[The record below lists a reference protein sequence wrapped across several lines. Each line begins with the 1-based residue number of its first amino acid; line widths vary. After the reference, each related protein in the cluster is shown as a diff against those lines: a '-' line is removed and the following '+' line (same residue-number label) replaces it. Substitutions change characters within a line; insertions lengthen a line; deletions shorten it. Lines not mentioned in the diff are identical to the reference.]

1 MTRKRKRCPLRSVV
15 AFDEASHQTQIVD
28 FDFAQVDRDL
38 SDEIPLDLRAIPLTT
53 ANERTIT
60 VMSRML
66 EWLCQMVP
74 KNQSGM
80 EIRATILCWIF
91 LPHLRNLSL
100 TQVAAMIGRDKQS
113 IGRWHDDF
121 KRVFPGVHN
130 FTPQENPET
139 HNPQPHQN
147 HARTH
152 ETGLARTPQPRPV
165 HQ

>member
-1 MTRKRKRCPLRSVV
+1 MV
-15 AFDEASHQTQIVD
+15 AFDEDSCQTQVED
-28 FDFAQVDRDL
+28 FTLSDGTKLLPRDL
-38 SDEIPLDLRAIPLTT
+38 SDEIPPDLRAIPIAV

-66 EWLCQMVP
+66 EWLCQTVP
-74 KNQSGM
+74 KNQNGM

-113 IGRWHDDF
+113 IGRWVDDF